1 MIMSALST
9 TNTQTVL
16 ETTYNEVSLERAFD
30 VTVIEPVL
38 YFRYVNVFGEELD
51 PLDKYNIPGEEALP
65 SRFPSRSTG

>member
-38 YFRYVNVFGEELD
+38 YFRYVNVVV
-51 PLDKYNIPGEEALP
+51 
-65 SRFPSRSTG
+65 

>member
-1 MIMSALST
+1 LPSEIIYIVRSRRR
-9 TNTQTVL
+9 
-16 ETTYNEVSLERAFD
+16 ERIYECLERAFD

-38 YFRYVNVFGEELD
+38 YFRYVNVVGEELD